1 MVNNTNLLFINLG
14 KELGLLDNLKAKIED
29 RLNGATTER
38 PLTSFEIG
46 VVNYQLNTQYEA
58 VLKIIKELGIEDKV
72 NLVEYTDYLN
82 TLELLYNKFSKKE
95 EYVILDAQK

>member
-1 MVNNTNLLFINLG
+1 MKTNLLFINLG

-29 RLNGATTER
+29 RLNEATNER

-46 VVNYQLNTQYEA
+46 VAQYQLNNQYEA

-72 NLVEYTDYLN
+72 NLVEYTDYIN

-95 EYVILDAQK
+95 EYVNLDAQK

>member
-38 PLTSFEIG
+38 LLTSFEIG